1 MSKTISLEIP
11 EDEVPSF
18 ESALDRALAA
28 LRQAN
33 SEASD
38 EREERISNLRAE
50 THVLMEQIRA
60 ELHVEETI

>member
-1 MSKTISLEIP
+1 MSKTIPLEIP

-33 SEASD
+33 SEVTE
-38 EREERISNLRAE
+38 ERQERISNLRAE

-60 ELHVEETI
+60 ELHVEETL